1 MIIQK
6 ETTATY
12 LDETPHSYVQSYITM
27 SYPNKL
33 AMKSAKRKE
42 IIIAAAA
49 KIIVEDG
56 INTLTHRK
64 VAEAARV
71 PLGSTTQYFASI
83 DALKLAAL
91 HYLVNDIDAQIQE
104 YATMLAKSQDIAK
117 DLSNIL
123 SAYLSNTKNV
133 RVEATFQMSDLGNP
147 ELQAITRHW
156 HDSLVDTL
164 AARIGHASAES
175 ISLFIDGVIFQTAT
189 LGVAPNKALLASS
202 IAKLLEVRE

>member
-1 MIIQK
+1 
-6 ETTATY
+6 
-12 LDETPHSYVQSYITM
+12 
-27 SYPNKL
+27 
-33 AMKSAKRKE
+33 MKSAKRKE

-147 ELQAITRHW
+147 ELQVITRHW
-156 HDSLVDTL
+156 HDSLVNMLTT
-164 AARIGHASAES
+164 RIGYASAES

-189 LGVAPNKALLASS
+189 LGVTPSKALLASS
-202 IAKLLEVRE
+202 IANLLEVRE